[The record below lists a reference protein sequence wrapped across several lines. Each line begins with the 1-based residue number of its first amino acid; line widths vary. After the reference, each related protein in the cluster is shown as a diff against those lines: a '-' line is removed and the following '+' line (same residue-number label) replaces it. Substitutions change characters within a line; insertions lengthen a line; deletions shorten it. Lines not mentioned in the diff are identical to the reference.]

1 MSFLRLCSA
10 ARISSSSSRAAFT
23 TSSICRS
30 NIGKKAIAYPSTVT
44 FTQNPQP
51 NGDIDLQVSGPK
63 GTANVLVESFFNL
76 KWENTAQSTGANGA
90 APAPISSLA
99 LTVQDPS
106 KKVQRSRWGLRRTL
120 IANAVQGLTEGFV
133 LPLRLVGVGY
143 RAQLEDD
150 PTRLAEKGK
159 RLNMKLGFAHPV
171 FISVPG
177 DIQAETPMPTRIVLR
192 GKDKQRLGQFAAQI
206 RSWRKPEPYKGK
218 GIFVGDETIKL
229 KSVKKK

>member
-1 MSFLRLCSA
+1 MSLLRLSSA

-23 TSSICRS
+23 TSSISRS
-30 NIGKKAIAYPSTVT
+30 NIGKKTIPYPSTVT
-44 FTQNPQP
+44 FTQNPLP
-51 NGDIDLQVSGPK
+51 NGDIDLQVAGPK

-76 KWENTAQSTGANGA
+76 KWENDAPSSGASEA
-90 APAPISSLA
+90 ANTPAPISSLS
-99 LTVQDPS
+99 LTVQDAS

-133 LPLRLVGVGY
+133 LPLKLVGVGY

-150 PTRLAEKGK
+150 PTRLAEQGK

-171 FISVPG
+171 FISIPE

-218 GIFVGDETIKL
+218 VRTTPHIAPINL
-229 KSVKKK
+229 AN

>member
-1 MSFLRLCSA
+1 MSFLRLSSV
-10 ARISSSSSRAAFT
+10 ARISSSSRAAFA

-30 NIGKKAIAYPSTVT
+30 NIGKKAIPYPSTIT
-44 FTQNPQP
+44 FTQNPLP

-63 GTANVLVESFFNL
+63 GTANVIVENFFNL
-76 KWENTAQSTGANGA
+76 KWENA
-90 APAPISSLA
+90 AASSEAATPAPISSLS

-120 IANAVQGLTEGFV
+120 ISNAVQGLTEGFV
-133 LPLRLVGVGY
+133 VPLKLVGVGY

-171 FISVPG
+171 FVSIPD